1 MRQTGD
7 KRQAG
12 EVRQKTGDRKCKKG
26 EIIRVHSVMTR
37 DGSLVSYPEN
47 LALLN

>member
-12 EVRQKTGDRKCKKG
+12 DVRQKTGDRKCKKG

-37 DGSLVSYPEN
+37 DGLVSYPEN